1 MIFDVTGTF
10 DLVRRRRTAFE
21 FVEQRAVR
29 FAHHL
34 GQNIET
40 TTMRHSETDL
50 LHPEIAAALDD
61 LLESWNQRLGAI
73 KTKALG
79 AGVFDVEEFLEAFG
93 FHKLVE
99 NRALAFAREGD
110 LLVAA
115 FDALLNPALLRG
127 V

>member
-1 MIFDVTGTF
+1 M
-10 DLVRRRRTAFE
+10 
-21 FVEQRAVR
+21 R

-40 TTMRHSETDL
+40 TTTRHSAPHS

-61 LLESWNQRLGAI
+61 LLETRYQRFGAI
-73 KTKALG
+73 KPKALG
-79 AGVFDVEEFLEAFG
+79 AGVVDVEEVLEAFG
-93 FHKLVE
+93 FHKFIE
-99 NRALAFAREGD
+99 DRALAFAREGD

-115 FDALLNPALLRG
+115 FDALLNPAFLRG

>member
-1 MIFDVTGTF
+1 M
-10 DLVRRRRTAFE
+10 
-21 FVEQRAVR
+21 R

-79 AGVFDVEEFLEAFG
+79 TGVFDVEEFLEALG

-99 NRALAFAREGD
+99 DRALALARERD
-110 LLVAA
+110 LFVATL
-115 FDALLNPALLRG
+115 DALLNPAFLRG